1 MDLASRTR
9 KADLSQRQ
17 AKQIAHLLKHRF
29 DRTDKL
35 IKAVRGSAT
44 KSTPPNHGSR
54 K

>member
-1 MDLASRTR
+1 MDLAARSR

-35 IKAVRGSAT
+35 IKAVRGSAK
-44 KSTPPNHGSR
+44 KSTLPKRGP
-54 K
+54 KK